1 MKVFFNILTI
11 YICFST
17 ICIAGDKFQWHSGK
31 IILED
36 NSEIAGEI
44 SYNYRH
50 GVIMLK
56 NEKGTTKAYSAAQAS
71 YFEFFDDVMQV
82 PRRYISLPF
91 YTEANYASQMFFE
104 LIMEG
109 EVAVFRKEKKNIN
122 LEFIR
127 QHDNENFTRY
137 HASFDYYFF
146 ENGKFTSLK
155 DFAKKMLPKI
165 KQHYELEISNF
176 IEANELDT
184 ATGIH
189 AILIIDFYNSLVDA
203 DYRKLQ
209 LVQSVNV
216 E

>member
-11 YICFST
+11 YICFSS
-17 ICIAGDKFQWHSGK
+17 ICFATDKFQWHNGK
-31 IILED
+31 IIFED
-36 NSEIAGEI
+36 NSEINGEI

-50 GVIMLK
+50 GVIMLRD
-56 NEKGTTKAYSAAQAS
+56 ETGITKAYSAAQAS
-71 YFEFFDDVMQV
+71 YFEFFDDLMQV
-82 PRRYISLPF
+82 PRRYIALPF
-91 YTEANYASQMFFE
+91 YSDANYASQMFFE

-122 LEFIR
+122 LEFIQ
-127 QHDNENFTRY
+127 QHDNDNFTRY

-155 DFAKKMLPKI
+155 DFSKKMLPQMKKKYDI
-165 KQHYELEISNF
+165 EISNF

-184 ATGIH
+184 AIGVH
-189 AILIIDFYNSLVDA
+189 AILIADFYNSLVDA
-203 DYRKLQ
+203 DYRNLQ
-209 LVQSVNV
+209 MVQSVTV